1 MAVRDG
7 ALWWRGGNAGLERS
21 SIRLGSTGDHLSR
34 ATSARGVTGM
44 VLMNVQASLRAT
56 TALAMAAARP
66 CFVFYDRH
74 IEKNAGSTM
83 RVLMKRLEEHGECA
97 YWGYHQG
104 AQAWDA
110 VMHALPQLNSS
121 VAPPRLC
128 GALNEHS

>member
-1 MAVRDG
+1 
-7 ALWWRGGNAGLERS
+7 
-21 SIRLGSTGDHLSR
+21 
-34 ATSARGVTGM
+34 
-44 VLMNVQASLRAT
+44 MNVQASLRA

-128 GALNEHS
+128 GALTEHNKMA

>member
-1 MAVRDG
+1 MPFWLVAVANWKARLCAWDPPANSSREQS
-7 ALWWRGGNAGLERS
+7 ALTACECE
-21 SIRLGSTGDHLSR
+21 
-34 ATSARGVTGM
+34 
-44 VLMNVQASLRAT
+44 ASLRAR
-56 TALAMAAARP
+56 ALAMAAARP

-74 IEKNAGSTM
+74 VEKNAGSTM

>member
-1 MAVRDG
+1 MPFWLVAVANWKARLCAWDPP
-7 ALWWRGGNAGLERS
+7 ANS
-21 SIRLGSTGDHLSR
+21 SREQSARRRVNVRQVCR
-34 ATSARGVTGM
+34 AT
-44 VLMNVQASLRAT
+44 
-56 TALAMAAARP
+56 ALGMAAARP

-74 IEKNAGSTM
+74 VEKNAGSTM

-110 VMHALPQLNSS
+110 VMHALPQLNAS